1 MKRDITSKTI
11 DDLTYMDDIFL
22 SAALHDNLPA
32 VQLMIRII
40 LDDDRI
46 VVTRE
51 VSQKELKNLYGR
63 SIRCDAYSEDDRNR
77 KYDIEIQNGREGASV
92 VRARYNSAML
102 DTDNSLTGEEIA
114 GNLKES
120 YVIFITDHD
129 HFYRGWPSYRI
140 ERFLTAQADDS
151 TAVEN
156 VRDGSHIIYVNG
168 SYDDVTSPIGQ
179 LIADLRCTD
188 PQDIHYEELRDRA
201 YYLKHS
207 EEGRKYMSTT
217 LNNLLQYTD
226 AQRLVQDVE
235 NASRNFGI
243 TVEEACRGLEISL
256 DDYKTAKKLLE
267 EEALAV

>member
-1 MKRDITSKTI
+1 MKSDITNKTI

-77 KYDIEIQNGREGASV
+77 KYDIEIQNGWEGASV

-114 GNLKES
+114 GNLTDS

-129 HFYRGWPSYRI
+129 HFHRGWPAYRI
-140 ERFLTAQADDS
+140 ERFLTAQTDDS
-151 TAVEN
+151 VAVEN
-156 VRDGSHIIYVNG
+156 VHDGNHIIYVNG
-168 SYDDVTSPIGQ
+168 NYDDVTSPIGQ
-179 LIADLRCTD
+179 LIADLKCSN
-188 PQDIHYEELRDRA
+188 PQDMHYEELRDRA
-201 YYLKHS
+201 YYLKQS
-207 EEGRKYMSTT
+207 EEV
-217 LNNLLQYTD
+217 
-226 AQRLVQDVE
+226 QR
-235 NASRNFGI
+235 
-243 TVEEACRGLEISL
+243 
-256 DDYKTAKKLLE
+256 
-267 EEALAV
+267 